1 MARRKRRRRYR
12 FKPRFFIIM
21 GLLLLTA
28 VCVPVLLFRSCG
40 EEKADKAPDR
50 PKTPRNEVSLSA
62 SPAAGEDYMNS
73 ILYIGDS
80 RTLGLAQYGYVPSR
94 QVLAE
99 EGLDHKTARTKA
111 FLQIEGAS
119 EALTIK
125 EAVSKLKA
133 KVLLVSFGINGISYL
148 SEEEFFE
155 EYRGLIDDLHAA
167 SPQSTVVVQSIYPVT
182 AKYAVDHPDSSND
195 KIARY
200 NKKLI
205 ELCIDRGCY
214 YLNTAD
220 KLRTPGDDSLDA
232 KYAEPDGLHI
242 NTAAY
247 EDILLYIEEH
257 PALPDAED
265 SSSEEDNS
273 SSKDDNLSSSGKD
286 SSSDAEKDKDKD
298 EEDSSS
304 SSSEA

>member
-1 MARRKRRRRYR
+1 MARGKRRRRYR
-12 FKPRFFIIM
+12 FKKRFFVIM
-21 GLLLLTA
+21 GLLLRA
-28 VCVPVLLFRSCG
+28 VVCVPVLLLRSCG
-40 EEKADKAPDR
+40 EEPGEKVPDR
-50 PKTPRNEVSLSA
+50 QKIPRSEVSLSA

-111 FLQIEGAS
+111 FLQIEGS
-119 EALTIK
+119 SQALTIAQ
-125 EAVSKLKA
+125 AVGRLQSRI
-133 KVLLVSFGINGISYL
+133 LLVSFGINGISYL
-148 SEEEFFE
+148 SEDEFFE
-155 EYRGLIDDLHAA
+155 EYRGLIDDLHAM
-167 SPQSTVVVQSIYPVT
+167 SPESTIIIQSIYPVT

-200 NKKLI
+200 NKKLT
-205 ELCIDRGCY
+205 ELCMDCGCY

-220 KLRTPGDDSLDA
+220 KLRTPGDDSLDS

-257 PALPDAED
+257 PALSGGVGTGSSEEEPGGSSGSERSSGRSSDSD
-265 SSSEEDNS
+265 SSSEAED
-273 SSKDDNLSSSGKD
+273 G
-286 SSSDAEKDKDKD
+286 E
-298 EEDSSS
+298 SSS
-304 SSSEA
+304 SPES

>member
-1 MARRKRRRRYR
+1 
-12 FKPRFFIIM
+12 
-21 GLLLLTA
+21 
-28 VCVPVLLFRSCG
+28 
-40 EEKADKAPDR
+40 
-50 PKTPRNEVSLSA
+50 
-62 SPAAGEDYMNS
+62 MNS

-119 EALTIK
+119 EAQTISQ
-125 EAVSKLKA
+125 AVSKLKG

-148 SEEEFFE
+148 SEDEFFE

-167 SPQSTVVVQSIYPVT
+167 SPESTIIIQSIYPVT

-200 NKKLI
+200 NKKLT
-205 ELCIDRGCY
+205 ELCIDCGCY

-257 PALPDAED
+257 PALPHAED
-265 SSSEEDNS
+265 SSSSGEGDGS
-273 SSKDDNLSSSGKD
+273 SSKADSSSKEDDSSSSSED
-286 SSSDAEKDKDKD
+286 SSSDAEKDKEDDESSSSKD
-298 EEDSSS
+298 EET
-304 SSSEA
+304 